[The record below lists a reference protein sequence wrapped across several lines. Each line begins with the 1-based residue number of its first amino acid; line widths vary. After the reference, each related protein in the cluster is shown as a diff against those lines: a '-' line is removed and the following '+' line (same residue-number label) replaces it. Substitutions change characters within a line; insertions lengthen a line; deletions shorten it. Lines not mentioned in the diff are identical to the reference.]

1 MLPFTAVTDPV
12 EALKTTFRRHA
23 SGVAVITTVDSEGK
37 PVGFTATSMTS
48 LGATPPLLTF
58 NVARGSSSWASLA
71 LQGFVAIHTLGEE
84 DVALAKKLAGPHEER
99 FTDKDWEFGPNGVPI
114 FTSASSVII
123 GKIRQCHEVES
134 NAIVVVDVLSGLVGA
149 EQGGL
154 LYHHR
159 SFVGIGEN
167 LG

>member
-1 MLPFTAVTDPV
+1 MLPFTSVTDPL

-23 SGVAVITTVDSEGK
+23 SGVAIITTVDAEGN

-58 NVARGSSSWASLA
+58 NVARGASSWPAIA
-71 LQGFVAIHTLGEE
+71 LQGYVAVHTLGVE
-84 DVALAKKLAGPHEER
+84 DVDLAKKLAGPHQDR
-99 FTDKDWEFGPNGVPI
+99 FTSDDWEFGPNGVPV
-114 FTSASSVII
+114 FSSASSVII
-123 GKIRQCHEVES
+123 GKIRQFHEIES

-167 LG
+167 VG

>member
-1 MLPFTAVTDPV
+1 M
-12 EALKTTFRRHA
+12 
-23 SGVAVITTVDSEGK
+23 ITTVDAEGK

-58 NVARGSSSWASLA
+58 NVARGSSSWPALE
-71 LQGFVAIHTLGEE
+71 LQGYVAVHTLGEE

-99 FTDKDWEFGPNGVPI
+99 FKEDDWENGPEGVPV
-114 FTSASSVII
+114 FSSASSVII
-123 GKIRQCHEVES
+123 GKIRQVHEVEA

-159 SFVGIGEN
+159 SFVGIGQN